1 MDLTSIFFMSLS
13 KPCIELDYSNPSLI
27 YWARVLMHS
36 FRTGNNELNQYKP
49 DLMEKMYYHDPA
61 TDAGLFFP
69 EPTGNQTAPCRNVRI
84 YIDKRTSHLKVK
96 IIHYKDQWDEEFEW
110 YFMRKVEDIKEITI
124 TIRPIRGTE
133 HCGRFVGKPPK
144 QFPTFKELR
153 DWVRGLSR
161 VWEPE
166 DDGGS

>member
-13 KPCIELDYSNPSLI
+13 KPCIELDYSNRSLI

-36 FRTGNNELNQYKP
+36 FRTGNNGLNQYKP
-49 DLMEKMYYHDPA
+49 DLMEEMYYHDPA
-61 TDAGLFFP
+61 TDANLFFP
-69 EPTGNQTAPCRNVRI
+69 EPTGNKTAPCRNVRI
-84 YIDKRTSHLKVK
+84 YIDKRTCHLKLK
-96 IIHYKDQWDEEFEW
+96 IIHYKDQWDEEVKWF
-110 YFMRKVEDIKEITI
+110 FMRKVEDIKEITI
-124 TIRPIRGTE
+124 TIKPIPGAE
-133 HCGRFVGKPPK
+133 HDGQFVGTPPK

-161 VWEPE
+161 VWYPE